1 MLVKVSIKARKVTIT
16 GPRGK
21 IVKDLSHTSIDM
33 RVMKMATTKMK
44 GLYVRLQMWN
54 GGYKQACA
62 VTTFKSLIG
71 NCIIGV
77 TEVSTT
83 SIVFPKITL
92 HIQKCFWCVCIDR

>member
-1 MLVKVSIKARKVTIT
+1 
-16 GPRGK
+16 
-21 IVKDLSHTSIDM
+21 
-33 RVMKMATTKMK
+33 MATAKMK

-77 TEVSTT
+77 TEVST
-83 SIVFPKITL
+83 SLQSSKKI
-92 HIQKCFWCVCIDR
+92 HCIFKNAFGVSLSAKKA